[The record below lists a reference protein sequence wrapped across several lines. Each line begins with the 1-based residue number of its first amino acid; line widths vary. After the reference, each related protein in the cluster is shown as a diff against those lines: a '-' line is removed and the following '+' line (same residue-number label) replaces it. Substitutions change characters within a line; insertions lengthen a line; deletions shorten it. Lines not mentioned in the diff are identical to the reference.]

1 VKAARAGASVVMG
14 VAIVGMHYTGMAAA
28 TFPNGSVCLSA
39 REGVGTGW
47 LAILIIVVTLAVL
60 TIALLTSVLDARL
73 ESRTA
78 KLARSLAEANEELT
92 QMVLH
97 DQLTKLPN
105 RTLLEDRLTQSI
117 NKASRHRGHFALMFM
132 DLDGFKAIND
142 SLGHHVGDRLLVEV
156 AQRLLGPCGRTT
168 RWRAWGGRI
177 RDPGRPGHRKTPCRW
192 PRNWWRWSTSRSAWP
207 GRSCASRP
215 ASVSPSIRKTGPRA
229 MTWSSMPTPPC
240 ITPSAPAATATTSS
254 SRP

>member
-1 VKAARAGASVVMG
+1 MG

-156 AQRLLGPCGRTT
+156 AQRLLGPAGARHGGAPGGDEFVILVDLVTGR
-168 RWRAWGGRI
+168 RHAGGRETGGGGQPAVP
-177 RDPGRPGHRKTPCRW
+177 PGRAGVARLGQRRYRHLSGRRGH
-192 PRNWWRWSTSRSAWP
+192 
-207 GRSCASRP
+207 
-215 ASVSPSIRKTGPRA
+215 
-229 MTWSSMPTPPC
+229 
-240 ITPSAPAATATTSS
+240 AP
-254 SRP
+254 